1 MKNLKTGKMHR
12 ALGYAISILVTMFA
26 ALLGRHLV
34 SATPAELHPW
44 LESAVPVSIP
54 LQLVDLLMD
63 EEQNTFPSEA
73 DGASIAEVQMDINGA
88 RESRGMHATLQVH
101 ILLANV
107 KGASDLLVLF
117 KLPRGCYADIDE
129 LSQRHRGFNWTR
141 VDLHAAKTS
150 SNPELL
156 AEQAPAEII
165 GVAFRG
171 LLEGS
176 LEESPSSIFR
186 FSLPIHLLYHAAKP
200 GAGFARVNVPP
211 PLVYV
216 SHTKTDEEEDQEC
229 SRTARRHGYAR
240 VITGDEAEH
249 HRPLSL
255 HYRVASTSVTTEFD
269 SSEFAAVVLQVP
281 LGDLQWLPLVRAGN
295 YITLGFTTIA
305 LLSSVILFK

>member
-1 MKNLKTGKMHR
+1 MLRVKECC
-12 ALGYAISILVTMFA
+12 ALLVATMFA
-26 ALLGRHLV
+26 VLLGRRLV
-34 SATPAELHPW
+34 SAAPAELHPW

-63 EEQNTFPSEA
+63 EELNTFPSEA
-73 DGASIAEVQMDINGA
+73 DGASIAEVRMDINGA

-101 ILLANV
+101 IFLANV

-141 VDLHAAKTS
+141 LDLHAAKTS

-176 LEESPSSIFR
+176 QEELPSRIFR

-200 GAGFARVNVPP
+200 GAGFATVNVPP

-216 SHTKTDEEEDQEC
+216 SHTKADEEEC
-229 SRTARRHGYAR
+229 SRASRSRGYAR
-240 VITGDEAEH
+240 VITGDEAKH
-249 HRPLSL
+249 HRPLLL

-281 LGDLQWLPLVRAGN
+281 LGDLRWLPLVRAGT

-305 LLSSVILFK
+305 LLASVVTIK